1 MSSVASPYSA
11 QSKRSAQTRRG
22 LILHDV
28 LAFLAL
34 LAVSVALFG
43 VTLFLFRSFQGHRED
58 LAREWSARGRAALA
72 RHQPDQAVS
81 ALRNALS
88 YAPDDRADQLLLA
101 QSLADANHTEEAT
114 NYFLTLWDA
123 RPGDGFINLELAR
136 LARQKGDAAEAN
148 DYYRASIY
156 GSWEG
161 DGTVRRRQTRFEL
174 AEYLI
179 EQHQNAEA
187 RNLLYTLSGNF
198 PSDEGLNMGVASLM
212 ARAGYMPDAL
222 TFYEKASSADP
233 HARAPLAMAGKTAYE
248 LGEYA
253 RAERLLARALD
264 EKPAAN
270 ETPAQALELTTLAA
284 HARRIQELTLT
295 RDQPAR
301 ERADHLLLASGIAQ
315 NRLKMCITHA
325 GSSAADASMLASLN
339 GAWIGIGNGRGGRRA
354 LLQNADA
361 QDTWSQ
367 LIYQTETDTE
377 KICGAPT
384 GDDALLLQLAQAAG
398 AAYGN
403 GREGAGNGR

>member
-1 MSSVASPYSA
+1 MSTVATQYSA
-11 QSKRSAQTRRG
+11 QSKRG

-28 LAFLAL
+28 LSFLAL

-43 VTLFLFRSFQGHRED
+43 VTLFLFRSFQGHRAD
-58 LAREWSARGRAALA
+58 LARVWSARGRAALA
-72 RHQPDQAVS
+72 RHEPDQAVS

-88 YAPDDRADQLLLA
+88 YAPDDRPDQLLLA

-148 DYYRASIY
+148 DYYRASVY

-187 RNLLYTLSGNF
+187 RNVLYTLAGNF
-198 PSDEGLNMGVASLM
+198 PSDAGLNMEVASLM
-212 ARAGYMPDAL
+212 GRAGYLPDAL
-222 TFYEKASSADP
+222 TFYEKAGAADL
-233 HARAPLAMAGKTAYE
+233 HARDPLTMAGKTAYE
-248 LGEYA
+248 LGDYA
-253 RAERLLARALD
+253 RAERLLSRALE
-264 EKPAAN
+264 EKPDKNASAAQ
-270 ETPAQALELTTLAA
+270 ELELTTLAE

-301 ERADHLLLASGIAQ
+301 ERADHILMASGIAQ
-315 NRLKMCITHA
+315 NRLKTCITHA
-325 GSSAADASMLASLN
+325 GSSAGDATMLASLN
-339 GAWIGIGNGRGGRRA
+339 EAWIAAGNGQGGRRA

-367 LIYQTETDTE
+367 LIYQTEADTAQ
-377 KICGAPT
+377 ICGAPT
-384 GDDALLLQLAQAAG
+384 GDDALLLQLSQASS